1 MEIAKLFS
9 TLLPSYEAVQLKGS
23 LKKSADGISVELL
36 PRYLQLQE
44 LLGTVEGKK
53 FHNKDVQEIS
63 DMISDYLA
71 KSGLRHLNLRQPT
84 MLEYIIPAMQ
94 NVAALGPFL
103 SKTID
108 RDMGRTMSTSVLTF
122 NKTSIL
128 QFVDIIDFVAQYAS
142 NLLNWVTT
150 L

>member
-63 DMISDYLA
+63 DMISDSWPSPGCA
-71 KSGLRHLNLRQPT
+71 
-84 MLEYIIPAMQ
+84 I
-94 NVAALGPFL
+94 
-103 SKTID
+103 
-108 RDMGRTMSTSVLTF
+108 
-122 NKTSIL
+122 
-128 QFVDIIDFVAQYAS
+128 
-142 NLLNWVTT
+142 
-150 L
+150 